1 MVGSEKRDI
10 LASHQ
15 ENRLRQVE
23 RPHQIITIQPLHPSR
38 PTGMMGTVAVSTTGG
53 PHVVLTLI
61 AEVLSGETLVTPGGP
76 VDADTASGH
85 EPFHWDSWVAERLA
99 EQPAAAE
106 VELSGT
112 RVPVAQA
119 PVA

>member
-1 MVGSEKRDI
+1 M
-10 LASHQ
+10 
-15 ENRLRQVE
+15 
-23 RPHQIITIQPLHPSR
+23 
-38 PTGMMGTVAVSTTGG
+38 
-53 PHVVLTLI
+53 VLTLI
-61 AEVLSGETLVTPGGP
+61 AEVLSGETLITPGGP
-76 VDADTASGH
+76 VDADTARGH

-106 VELSGT
+106 VELSGS